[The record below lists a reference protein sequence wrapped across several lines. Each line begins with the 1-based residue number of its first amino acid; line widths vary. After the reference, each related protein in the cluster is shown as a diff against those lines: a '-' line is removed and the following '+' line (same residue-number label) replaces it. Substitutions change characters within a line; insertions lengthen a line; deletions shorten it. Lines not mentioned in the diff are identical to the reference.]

1 MAPRWASE
9 VKRVCVAVSSKCC
22 TCKLPAT
29 IELPSYVHFRRY
41 NVVAGLV
48 NMQHGLGVVPAL
60 LNTQGGER
68 IMCVHEKFRSLLPAC
83 SGMWCHGLS
92 ACQPLPRCTSVSAV
106 SECRPHGSSWADLV
120 LGSKSPKRVTTS
132 SWPCMEAQSVGVR
145 PALSVTS

>member
-68 IMCVHEKFRSLLPAC
+68 IMCVHEKFRSLLPAAAVC
-83 SGMWCHGLS
+83 GAM
-92 ACQPLPRCTSVSAV
+92 ACQLVNHCQDVLLSPQCQNAGAHLNPAKDGR
-106 SECRPHGSSWADLV
+106 HGAEMD
-120 LGSKSPKRVTTS
+120 
-132 SWPCMEAQSVGVR
+132 E
-145 PALSVTS
+145 